1 MKQKSSRWQTTQG
14 RETTASGGEGKQ
26 ERKKKKK
33 ERRESI
39 PSVALNRTKGQQP
52 LRGTDASFSWGS
64 NVAETHDD
72 EIKKKRKS
80 PLLFIV
86 FLLLLPGFSLS
97 PSAPSFWGLISRA
110 NINRGKFIR
119 SNYLSKHAVVFF
131 FSSIFFFFSSFLFST
146 LNVIASVVEKYT
158 VPIKLKKRNQGHNRM
173 N

>member
-72 EIKKKRKS
+72 EIKKKEKV
-80 PLLFIV
+80 PF
-86 FLLLLPGFSLS
+86 FLLSFFYFFLDSLS
-97 PSAPSFWGLISRA
+97 LRRLRPFGDWFPGQTSTEGNSLDQIIFPNTRW
-110 NINRGKFIR
+110 
-119 SNYLSKHAVVFF
+119 FF
-131 FSSIFFFFSSFLFST
+131 FLKYFFFLFFISLFYFERHRERSRKIHSS
-146 LNVIASVVEKYT
+146 NQIEKEKSGT
-158 VPIKLKKRNQGHNRM
+158 
-173 N
+173 